1 MTDHHS
7 SSRVELDGRRIVVDL
22 SDADLARL
30 TATAHRRGV
39 DGSRL
44 VLEWIRRGASSDT
57 WARRGEPLSRAGRVD
72 RDVEVARNAEE
83 LFGDVLGD
91 SSNRSG

>member
-1 MTDHHS
+1 MTDHS
-7 SSRVELDGRRIVVDL
+7 CSRVELDGRRIVVDL

-39 DGSRL
+39 DGARL
-44 VLEWIRRGASSDT
+44 VLGWIRRGVSDT
-57 WARRGEPLSRAGRVD
+57 WTRPGEPFSAANRMD

-83 LFGDVLGD
+83 LFGGVLGESGSD
-91 SSNRSG
+91 RSG